1 MSGLYDQA
9 EVGRKGTTVT
19 GTSGLL
25 VGVWSRQVIGKF
37 SGALEHLS
45 IVVGTVGIFDFLC
58 QSSCL
63 IDGMGHANQVAP
75 GNAVEGVA
83 SSTNLAVDLEAT
95 TDAMECVS
103 EDKAGE
109 TAVRTYLAWSNV
121 SNQPLCG
128 QGYAAEW
135 RPSSASEFAWTSPM
149 KGRVPY
155 RWVYHAIEPAE
166 KSETEMSDAREVSR
180 D

>member
-1 MSGLYDQA
+1 MSSLDDQA

-25 VGVWSRQVIGKF
+25 VGVWGRQVIRKF
-37 SGALEHLS
+37 SGSLEHLS
-45 IVVGTVGIFDFLC
+45 MVIGTVGVFDFLC

-63 IDGMGHANQVAP
+63 IDSMGHADQVTP
-75 GNAVEGVA
+75 GSAVEGVA

-95 TDAMECVS
+95 TDAREGVS
-103 EDKAGE
+103 EDEIGG

-128 QGYAAEW
+128 QGYVAEW
-135 RPSSASEFAWTSPM
+135 RPSSASEFA
-149 KGRVPY
+149 
-155 RWVYHAIEPAE
+155 
-166 KSETEMSDAREVSR
+166 
-180 D
+180 